1 MDLVGV
7 TCSGR
12 LHRRTPL
19 GDHAWRLLDR
29 MGFGR
34 VHPCFYLTIWFQ
46 RERCEALLAVTIM
59 RRDSRSMVK
68 KSSGECHGC
77 RVLKNCIG
85 GLSLCGKEELA
96 S

>member
-1 MDLVGV
+1 MVPPRLEMRIYRRPFFMDLVGV

-12 LHRRTPL
+12 LRRRAPL

-34 VHPCFYLTIWFQ
+34 AHPYFYLTVWFQ

-59 RRDSRSMVK
+59 RSDFSFH
-68 KSSGECHGC
+68 GE
-77 RVLKNCIG
+77 VI
-85 GLSLCGKEELA
+85 
-96 S
+96 